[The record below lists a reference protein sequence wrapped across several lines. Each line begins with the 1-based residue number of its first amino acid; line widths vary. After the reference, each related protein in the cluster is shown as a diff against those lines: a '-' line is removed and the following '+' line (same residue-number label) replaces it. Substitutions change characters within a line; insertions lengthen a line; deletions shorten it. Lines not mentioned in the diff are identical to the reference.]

1 MSSLR
6 TDTLGLPA
14 GGATAS
20 TPSALAVART
30 GLWTLFAAKV
40 VAGWGTQW
48 DIQWHVTIGR
58 DSFWI
63 PPHLMLYSG
72 VTAIVLVSF
81 GVLAWTTARALGG
94 ADRERG
100 TVRII
105 GFTGT
110 PGYHLAAWGI
120 ALTVLA
126 APIDDLWHRLFGLD
140 VTLWSPPHLLGLLGG
155 IVNSAACWL
164 IARETYPAGS
174 RARLAAIVLA
184 GAFVYGGISFG
195 LLPAIRIAYVHGGL
209 RFFTYP
215 ILAALL
221 VPLALVVTAR
231 VSRLRAAPVLAILVV
246 LLLGVTAAAV
256 ARAGFAWLQ
265 PVSFIAEEIAKDP
278 TSPIAVAHEMARKMG
293 RTPGAF
299 NPIVL
304 ALALLAALA
313 MIAVDARQ
321 RPVLAALAYGLT
333 LFVALGVVLARAPAF
348 AQSLPSVLETAVA
361 AVLTALAGLAGGALA
376 RRATG
381 GDHAEPRAGVEGGT
395 TAQPI

>member
-1 MSSLR
+1 MTRRS
-6 TDTLGLPA
+6 
-14 GGATAS
+14 
-20 TPSALAVART
+20 LAVARA
-30 GLWTLFAAKV
+30 GLWTLFAANV

-48 DIQWHVTIGR
+48 DIQWHLAIGR

-100 TVRII
+100 TIRII
-105 GFTGT
+105 GFAGT

-120 ALTVLA
+120 GLTVLA

-164 IARETYPAGS
+164 IARETYPARS

-195 LLPAIRIAYVHGGL
+195 LLPALRIAYVHGGL

-221 VPLALVVTAR
+221 APVALVVTAR

-246 LLLGVTAAAV
+246 LLIGVTAAAV
-256 ARAGFAWLQ
+256 AQAGFAWVQ

-278 TSPIAVAHEMARKMG
+278 TSPIAVAHEMARKTG
-293 RTPGAF
+293 RAPGAF

-304 ALALLAALA
+304 TLALLAALI
-313 MIAVDARQ
+313 MIAVDARR

-333 LFVALGVVLARAPAF
+333 LFVAFGVVLGREPAF

-381 GDHAEPRAGVEGGT
+381 GDHPEPRAGVEEERPAIVMGSGRRL
-395 TAQPI
+395 